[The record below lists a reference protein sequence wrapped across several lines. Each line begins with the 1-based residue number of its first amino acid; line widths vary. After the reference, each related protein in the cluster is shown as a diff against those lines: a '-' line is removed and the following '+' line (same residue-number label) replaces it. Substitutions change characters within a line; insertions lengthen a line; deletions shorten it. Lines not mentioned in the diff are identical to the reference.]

1 MMTNDE
7 QSLIDRMCR
16 EALDRLAR
24 SIGTRVGIAK
34 ANQEHYER
42 TARRVHAFYADQLT
56 AAHAAGVRA
65 GMLRAAQMVES
76 MTARER
82 WISGAINSQQA
93 KPCKIAAAIRSEAER
108 EGEK

>member
-1 MMTNDE
+1 
-7 QSLIDRMCR
+7 
-16 EALDRLAR
+16 
-24 SIGTRVGIAK
+24 
-34 ANQEHYER
+34 
-42 TARRVHAFYADQLT
+42 
-56 AAHAAGVRA
+56 VRA

-93 KPCKIAAAIRSEAER
+93 KPCKIAAAIRAEAER